1 MCAVRKASV
10 EKNLP
15 EGGMRK
21 VWVTLA
27 VIGALL
33 AGLTLAFAFHAMTDG
48 MWTAWCVSLA
58 GSGGLYATA
67 NVVTKKITKEQ

>member
-1 MCAVRKASV
+1 MRKTRKASV
-10 EKNLP
+10 KENLP

-33 AGLTLAFAFHAMTDG
+33 AGLTLAFVFKAMTDG
-48 MWTAWCVSLA
+48 MWTAWCASLA
-58 GSGGLYATA
+58 GSGGLYAAA
-67 NVVTKKITKEQ
+67 NVVTKQITKEQ

>member
-1 MCAVRKASV
+1 MRKTRKASV
-10 EKNLP
+10 KENLP

-33 AGLTLAFAFHAMTDG
+33 VGLTLAFAFHALTDA
-48 MWTAWCVSLA
+48 MWIAWCASLA

-67 NVVTKKITKEQ
+67 NVLTKQITKEQ